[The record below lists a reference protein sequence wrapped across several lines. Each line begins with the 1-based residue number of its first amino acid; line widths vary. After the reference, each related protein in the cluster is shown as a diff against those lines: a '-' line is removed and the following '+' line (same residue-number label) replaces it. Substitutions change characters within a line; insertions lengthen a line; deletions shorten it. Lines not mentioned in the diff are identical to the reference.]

1 MKTGTVHDHHRNR
14 LHPQIKGSSIQTT
27 SHLRADRTRSHA
39 AIRLAPSEVRATAQN
54 LRELLLW
61 DLREEGYTFRETGEL
76 FGMTKQRVS
85 QIERKMILR
94 TSGRVLEGRPPAKI
108 VCDLPRVRIR
118 AITSE
123 EFNARLE
130 SINRF
135 YQEQFARIIERGYKR
150 QRRSKQRSG
159 AQATSEFW
167 RVWPFIEA
175 YDKQPFSFS
184 KLLSD
189 FPQLFYEPHL
199 AQHLSRLRRT
209 GLLQKVGRIKVKGH
223 PHPEVL
229 MAEAPVEQHV
239 TAAIERLVA
248 RWSEKLRRLRMTR
261 RPYRPNRSIEL
272 TRQWLIE
279 RLLTEGI
286 PRSQIDEVFHSAPA
300 PPE

>member
-1 MKTGTVHDHHRNR
+1 MKTGTVHTHHRNPLPPR
-14 LHPQIKGSSIQTT
+14 TKGSPASTH
-27 SHLRADRTRSHA
+27 SHLKTDRARSDA
-39 AIRLAPSEVRATAQN
+39 SIRLAPSDVRATARN

-61 DLREEGYTFRETGEL
+61 DLREEGYTFRELGEL

-94 TSGRVLEGRPPAKI
+94 TTGRALKGRPPTSL
-108 VCDLPRVRIR
+108 VCELPRVRLR

-123 EFNARLE
+123 QFDARLN

-135 YQEQFARIIERGYKR
+135 YQEQFNRIVERGYKR

-175 YDKQPFSFS
+175 YQKQPFSFS

-209 GLLQKVGRIKVKGH
+209 GLLQKVGMVKVKGRVR
-223 PHPEVL
+223 PEVL

-248 RWSEKLRRLRMTR
+248 RWSEKLRRLELTR

-272 TRQWLIE
+272 TRQWLIH
-279 RLLTEGI
+279 RLITEGI
-286 PRSQIDEVFHSAPA
+286 PRSQIDEIFHSDPA
-300 PPE
+300 LAR